1 MCVRVGVP
9 LPRPVPLHDLVLVGV
24 SVALILT
31 LLVLVL
37 VCVGV
42 GETRAV
48 GVETA
53 LHTPAH
59 NDYFIL
65 SYYFDVDDVDEKVKK
80 APEPIEILR
89 RKSLGFGLHHLH
101 QIIRILFS
109 ILSHE
114 RVEYLKSNV
123 RDT

>member
-1 MCVRVGVP
+1 MSVADEVILNALLRVAVGVPVLVCVMLPDWVGVP

-59 NDYFIL
+59 NVINRSIIL
-65 SYYFDVDDVDEKVKK
+65 K
-80 APEPIEILR
+80 
-89 RKSLGFGLHHLH
+89 GL
-101 QIIRILFS
+101 FYS
-109 ILSHE
+109 IL
-114 RVEYLKSNV
+114 LF
-123 RDT
+123 